1 MTVPT
6 TFYFVRHGESEGNAA
21 GRFTGQTD
29 SPLTARGRHQA
40 QAIADELA
48 SVRFDRIV
56 SSDLSRTRDT
66 AEAIAK
72 RQGLEV
78 EVLPELREIDVGERT
93 GKPFDEVRGLPN
105 WTDDGFVAWPG
116 GETLDRVIT
125 RVLGVIE
132 RLVRESPG
140 KTILIVGHGGVN
152 RILLS
157 HFLGIL
163 PKLDRTP
170 APNTNISVV
179 HTDGKT
185 HTVERLFAADHV
197 TGAEPTTT

>member
-1 MTVPT
+1 MALNIVIM
-6 TFYFVRHGESEGNAA
+6 AA
-21 GRFTGQTD
+21 GKGTRMKSAAPKVLHKLAGR
-29 SPLTARGRHQA
+29 SLLAHVLGTAEQLQA
-40 QAIADELA
+40 Q
-48 SVRFDRIV
+48 
-56 SSDLSRTRDT
+56 RT
-66 AEAIAK
+66 
-72 RQGLEV
+72 V
-78 EVLPELREIDVGERT
+78 
-93 GKPFDEVRGLPN
+93 
-105 WTDDGFVAWPG
+105 
-116 GETLDRVIT
+116 
-125 RVLGVIE
+125 
-132 RLVRESPG
+132 
-140 KTILIVGHGGVN
+140 LIVGHGGVN